1 MSSEERNI
9 ATSIEF
15 PRLCRKFCH
24 RTENEVWPGILPRN
38 QLITEF
44 VCTSNYRHRVCVK
57 STFHVPVSNFKQP
70 FVRNVK
76 QVSNTRPRSLC
87 QFIIQVLIELTILD
101 QRSFRCNTK
110 NFYEKETR
118 KFTCITSLR
127 GPSLIFINEK
137 QRDYLKVNISNL
149 GWFFL

>member
-1 MSSEERNI
+1 MSSEERNT

-15 PRLCRKFCH
+15 PRLFRKFCH

-38 QLITEF
+38 QLIPEF
-44 VCTSNYRHRVCVK
+44 VCTSNYRHRVCAK

-76 QVSNTRPRSLC
+76 RVSNTRLRSPC
-87 QFIIQVLIELTILD
+87 QYILQVLIELTILD
-101 QRSFRCNTK
+101 QRFFRCDTK

-118 KFTCITSLR
+118 KFTCITSSSR
-127 GPSLIFINEK
+127 PI
-137 QRDYLKVNISNL
+137 VNLYQWKAKRLFKSKNI
-149 GWFFL
+149 